1 MGMALLGCSAMAFA
15 QQLAFPEARGW
26 GRFATGARN
35 GGSVYHVTNLNDSGT
50 GSLRDAVSQPNR
62 IVVFDVA
69 GVINLGSGLV
79 FKNNQYIAG
88 QTAPGEGITVYGN
101 RVSFSGASNIIVRHM
116 RFRMGHKGDSGKDCA
131 GIANGTDMIFDHCSF
146 SWGLDETFSI
156 NSDGKGTTP
165 KNFTLQN
172 CVIGQGLL
180 THSAGGL
187 MQGDSITL
195 YRNLYV
201 DNSTRNNKVKGRNQ
215 YVNNIVYNWQNGCYI
230 MGGDSEGQSYCNI
243 ESNLFINGPAKGGSA
258 LGGGNANFHFYGD
271 DNWQDSNMD
280 GVLDPQLLTT
290 DGGSDR
296 QSVPYPYP
304 ELEKWP
310 GNELVA
316 YSLPTVGASLP
327 YRDMADCYMIDEV
340 MSFGLKGALI
350 ANEETLVYGAP
361 NTWKVYAGVKKQDTD
376 GDGMP
381 DVWETANGT
390 NPSKN
395 DAMQIAANGYTN
407 IENYINSITVD
418 DRDFF
423 LRVPVALEQLKS
435 TTTTMQIGWRDYTYA
450 EDGFAV
456 EVKQGDGPFA
466 EVARTAANATTC
478 TLTGLEPGTKYSVRV
493 RAFAGEQYSDY
504 TAVVDMSTRPV
515 EVGIIDLDTYEPDL
529 VWGSSQTSFDSEAE
543 AKSLLINS
551 PDDVMLTLSET
562 VQPKDVVVNSPAHVT
577 IEGVGAIGGTASM
590 NKGGEGTLT
599 LNTLNTYTGATVLHD
614 GVLEFNTL
622 KNGGVASAIGQSVEF
637 AQNWLFD
644 GGTYCYTGA
653 STSTNRA
660 AKLMRETEFAVANK
674 SATVTMNGTFEGSAP
689 LAIGGQGQVTI
700 ATEKFFGYTGATI
713 LRGGSLYLSTPAIA
727 SAGIGSSSKLVM
739 AGGHLKTKG
748 ESSGYET
755 YSFPIEVVEG
765 TTSQLSPNRNCYL
778 NNTLTGSGTLQLN
791 IPYLREYVK
800 WNTSNFTGRIV
811 ANGISSEKEGS
822 LFLLNTGIRD
832 MSTCVVELRGNARV
846 TSWET
851 NAEVTLGGLSGI
863 AGTYLSGSS
872 KQTNNFKCTWTVG
885 AANSDET
892 FRGIINNWSAGG
904 SGHSGTVS
912 IVKVG
917 TGVWR
922 LTGAN
927 EYSGTTQVKAGRLVV
942 NGAHSGTGQVSVM
955 TGGEL
960 AGKGSVAGRVAVFD
974 GSILVAGDTLIN
986 GTGLTLNNGLSMK
999 AGSVLQCPIY
1009 CNGTSSKANRIT
1021 LKGNVDINDAVLY
1034 VDMNDVSSIPDD
1046 RGFVLLSLGSATVTG
1061 TGFTQIIPERPSPT
1075 QEWDTS
1081 LLLSKGQLF
1090 VRASVP
1096 DGIRDLQSVSR
1107 DDAPCYDLT
1116 GRRVP
1121 ATSKG
1126 LYIQNGKKVMR

>member
-1 MGMALLGCSAMAFA
+1 
-15 QQLAFPEARGW
+15 
-26 GRFATGARN
+26 
-35 GGSVYHVTNLNDSGT
+35 
-50 GSLRDAVSQPNR
+50 
-62 IVVFDVA
+62 
-69 GVINLGSGLV
+69 
-79 FKNNQYIAG
+79 
-88 QTAPGEGITVYGN
+88 
-101 RVSFSGASNIIVRHM
+101 
-116 RFRMGHKGDSGKDCA
+116 
-131 GIANGTDMIFDHCSF
+131 
-146 SWGLDETFSI
+146 
-156 NSDGKGTTP
+156 
-165 KNFTLQN
+165 
-172 CVIGQGLL
+172 
-180 THSAGGL
+180 
-187 MQGDSITL
+187 
-195 YRNLYV
+195 
-201 DNSTRNNKVKGRNQ
+201 
-215 YVNNIVYNWQNGCYI
+215 
-230 MGGDSEGQSYCNI
+230 
-243 ESNLFINGPAKGGSA
+243 
-258 LGGGNANFHFYGD
+258 
-271 DNWQDSNMD
+271 
-280 GVLDPQLLTT
+280 
-290 DGGSDR
+290 
-296 QSVPYPYP
+296 
-304 ELEKWP
+304 
-310 GNELVA
+310 
-316 YSLPTVGASLP
+316 
-327 YRDMADCYMIDEV
+327 
-340 MSFGLKGALI
+340 
-350 ANEETLVYGAP
+350 
-361 NTWKVYAGVKKQDTD
+361 
-376 GDGMP
+376 
-381 DVWETANGT
+381 
-390 NPSKN
+390 
-395 DAMQIAANGYTN
+395 
-407 IENYINSITVD
+407 
-418 DRDFF
+418 
-423 LRVPVALEQLKS
+423 
-435 TTTTMQIGWRDYTYA
+435 
-450 EDGFAV
+450 
-456 EVKQGDGPFA
+456 
-466 EVARTAANATTC
+466 
-478 TLTGLEPGTKYSVRV
+478 
-493 RAFAGEQYSDY
+493 
-504 TAVVDMSTRPV
+504 
-515 EVGIIDLDTYEPDL
+515 
-529 VWGSSQTSFDSEAE
+529 
-543 AKSLLINS
+543 
-551 PDDVMLTLSET
+551 
-562 VQPKDVVVNSPAHVT
+562 
-577 IEGVGAIGGTASM
+577 
-590 NKGGEGTLT
+590 
-599 LNTLNTYTGATVLHD
+599 
-614 GVLEFNTL
+614 
-622 KNGGVASAIGQSVEF
+622 
-637 AQNWLFD
+637 
-644 GGTYCYTGA
+644 
-653 STSTNRA
+653 
-660 AKLMRETEFAVANK
+660 MRETEFAVANK

-755 YSFPIEVVEG
+755 SSFPIEVVEG

-892 FRGIINNWSAGG
+892 FRGIINNCSAGG

-1046 RGFVLLSLGSATVTG
+1046 RGFVLLGLGSATVTG